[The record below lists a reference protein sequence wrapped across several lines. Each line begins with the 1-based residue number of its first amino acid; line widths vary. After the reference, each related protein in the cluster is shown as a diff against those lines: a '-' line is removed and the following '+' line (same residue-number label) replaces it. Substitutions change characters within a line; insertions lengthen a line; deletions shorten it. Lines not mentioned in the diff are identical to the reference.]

1 MPYVNEFL
9 NTIYSNFLQPCITEP
24 TRAPGKNRRTLI
36 NNIFVDIYD
45 KQLFAGNFL
54 EKLSDHL
61 PNFLIING
69 IENSLKKI
77 KIVVRDFKK
86 LNKHHYLQ
94 DITELNNIDFLQ
106 CKDAIQMYSVS
117 QDHQVEII
125 NNNAPLKALS
135 IKEKKR
141 RLKPWITPFILISI
155 KTKNIYYKKFIK
167 TKTKF

>member
-24 TRAPGKNRRTLI
+24 TRAPSKNRRTLI
-36 NNIFVDIYD
+36 NNIFVNIYD

-54 EKLSDHL
+54 DKLSDHL
-61 PNFLIING
+61 PNFLIINN
-69 IENSLKKI
+69 IENSLKKR
-77 KIVVRDFKK
+77 KIIVRDFKK
-86 LNKHHYLQ
+86 FNKHHYLQ

-106 CKDAIQMYSVS
+106 CKDVIQMYSVS